1 MAAVSGAG
9 WNKLAAVCDKLLQE
23 VAFQVFEA
31 EFTRNG

>member
-9 WNKLAAVCDKLLQE
+9 WNKMAAVCDKILQE
-23 VAFQVFEA
+23 AAFQAFEA

>member
-9 WNKLAAVCDKLLQE
+9 QNKMAAVCSKLLRE
-23 VAFQVFEA
+23 AAFKAFEA